1 MVEDAACALGAS
13 YDGRM
18 AGSLGTVAAFSF
30 HPRKILTTGEGGVL
44 TTNDERIESRV
55 SLLCSH
61 GGRRSDLFFE
71 FEDAGFNY
79 RLSDI
84 NAAIGIVQMSRLEDL
99 LTRRRNVAAL
109 YSHLLGSVSGVN
121 PPTEPARR
129 THAYQS
135 YVTILED
142 GIDRDR
148 VIRHLRDQGV
158 ESTLGTY
165 ALSQQPYMKKVL
177 KVASEEF
184 PVADR
189 IARQSLT
196 LPLHP
201 EMSSDDVALVL
212 HALKAALAAN

>member
-1 MVEDAACALGAS
+1 M
-13 YDGRM
+13 
-18 AGSLGTVAAFSF
+18 
-30 HPRKILTTGEGGVL
+30 
-44 TTNDERIESRV
+44 
-55 SLLCSH
+55 
-61 GGRRSDLFFE
+61 FFE